1 MIEKSENFTLKQ
13 GRHFTPIG
21 LVEFL
26 NKNYSHRL
34 PMSRQNKRAFN
45 VNDIHQYVLRN
56 RLPNYINGE
65 NSIEEI
71 CIPVIGL
78 KILEVTWK
86 N

>member
-1 MIEKSENFTLKQ
+1 MIEENKNFILEQ

-21 LVEFL
+21 LVEYL

-34 PMSRQNKRAFN
+34 PMSRKDKIAFN

-56 RLPNYINGE
+56 RLPKYINGE
-65 NSIEEI
+65 NFIEEKY
-71 CIPVIGL
+71 IPAIGL